1 MAYSSQLEFKCCKLI
16 TGLIKVQFGCS
27 IPLMLGVI
35 SMNFLLVQCS
45 MLVLL
50 GDSKTQQSPLFADR
64 DGWAIDVVVQNIP
77 KESRSNRLYSGVW
90 QPIS

>member
-1 MAYSSQLEFKCCKLI
+1 MAYSSQLQFKSCKLI
-16 TGLIKVQFGCS
+16 TGLIKVQFECS
-27 IPLMLGVI
+27 IPLMLRVI
-35 SMNFLLVQCS
+35 SMNFFLVQCS

-64 DGWAIDVVVQNIP
+64 DGWAIDNVVQNIP
-77 KESRSNRLYSGVW
+77 KESRSNRLCSGVW